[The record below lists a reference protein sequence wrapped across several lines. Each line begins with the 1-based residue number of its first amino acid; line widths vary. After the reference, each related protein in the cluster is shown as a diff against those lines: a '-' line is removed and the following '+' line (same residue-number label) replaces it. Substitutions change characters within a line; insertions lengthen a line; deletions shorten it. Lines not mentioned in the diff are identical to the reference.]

1 MFRRQ
6 LIYKIVLFLTNRLS
20 RRKFILVGKMIS
32 LIYYAFG
39 IKSKS
44 IVKENLKHNHIKF
57 SIKLYLNFAHFL
69 CENIYLLSNELD
81 ENIFELHNI
90 ELFNRAVKSDKG
102 VMLLSFHYGGWDISG
117 QLLSKYGY
125 PINVIYENKKEWI
138 YEYLDKLR
146 KKYNTTLI
154 NRDSPVN
161 IFLEILNK
169 GEVLTVFIDQ
179 QSDNLALKTVKFL
192 NISKAVPS
200 GWYKLLRISKA
211 IPIFCYSVYKK
222 SKHHLYFIDSSKY
235 RFEDYYN
242 NIDKIIR
249 KDIYQYDFYNKIWED
264 ISI

>member
-1 MFRRQ
+1 MFRRK
-6 LIYKIVLFLTNRLS
+6 LIYGIVLFLTEKLS
-20 RRKFILVGKMIS
+20 RRKFILIGKMIS

-179 QSDNLALKTVKFL
+179 QSNNLALKTVKFL

-200 GWYKLLRISKA
+200 GWYKLLKISK
-211 IPIFCYSVYKK
+211 V
-222 SKHHLYFIDSSKY
+222 
-235 RFEDYYN
+235 
-242 NIDKIIR
+242 
-249 KDIYQYDFYNKIWED
+249 
-264 ISI
+264 